1 MARFL
6 SIDDCTKLYF
16 AYSCFVHANDKSTV
30 MSRKRNAIW
39 DDLEAKMTGK
49 RTKNDAMNNKRNKK
63 GSAPH
68 EIVVQKLSS
77 EPDSKQTYRPIQPR
91 EFVPFEHEELTSTN
105 LKSACVT
112 HLNMPPGTCDVL
124 VSNKGPSCTDTSQI
138 PHRLKDKVLFYTL

>member
-1 MARFL
+1 
-6 SIDDCTKLYF
+6 
-16 AYSCFVHANDKSTV
+16 

-39 DDLEAKMTGK
+39 DGLEAKMTGK
-49 RTKNDAMNNKRNKK
+49 RTKNAMNNNRNKK

-77 EPDSKQTYRPIQPR
+77 EPDSKQTNRPIQPR